1 MRSLRFRVR
10 TLMILVAT
18 VAIVIV
24 SGMTANRWWTYR
36 YRARVSGE
44 AVVRFQGN
52 VDDYETQIALDR
64 LESARGKPV
73 PKPHSS
79 WAAKIRDEEESAR
92 VNCGLSE
99 WAAGLE
105 RKYRRATSRP
115 WEAVPRDKPYRGD
128 GFGATPE
135 WSSD

>member
-1 MRSLRFRVR
+1 
-10 TLMILVAT
+10 MILVAT

-52 VDDYETQIALDR
+52 VDDYESQIALDR
-64 LESARGKPV
+64 LESARGIPV

-79 WAAKIRDEEESAR
+79 WAAKMREEEGFAR
-92 VNCGLSE
+92 LNRGLSE

-105 RKYRRATSRP
+105 RKYCRAMRRP
-115 WEAVPRDKPYRGD
+115 WEVVAGDKPYQGD
-128 GFGATPE
+128 GFGAAPE
-135 WSSD
+135 WSGD